1 MPLGHQQLPG
11 FVAAH
16 PGIRTVA
23 LKPLVGRGGTVLS
36 PTYCMKDCA
45 LDTRRAI
52 DERIITDGDAKIRNA
67 DSTVLK
73 SVAAQPQAS
82 TAALLCAFQA
92 GNFDLPSV
100 RTDSTCVGLRRGG
113 PRK

>member
-1 MPLGHQQLPG
+1 MSLGHRQLPG
-11 FVAAH
+11 FVTAH

-23 LKPLVGRGGTVLS
+23 LSRGRGTTVLP
-36 PTYCMKDCA
+36 PTYCMKDRA
-45 LDTRRAI
+45 LDSCCAI
-52 DERIITDGDAKIRNA
+52 DERIITDGDAEIRNA

-82 TAALLCAFQA
+82 TAALFYAFEA

-100 RTDSTCVGLRRGG
+100 RTDSTCIGLRRGG
-113 PRK
+113 SRK

>member
-1 MPLGHQQLPG
+1 MTLGHQQSPG
-11 FVAAH
+11 FVTAH

-23 LKPLVGRGGTVLS
+23 LRPLGGPGATVL
-36 PTYCMKDCA
+36 PATYRMKDRA
-45 LDTRRAI
+45 LDSCYAI
-52 DERIITDGDAKIRNA
+52 DERIITDGDAKIRKA

-82 TAALLCAFQA
+82 TAALFCAFEA

-100 RTDSTCVGLRRGG
+100 RTDSTCLGLRRGG
-113 PRK
+113 SRK